1 MHLRVPESAVETNA
15 SFRDIGTLTG
25 FILVAFAL
33 PYPYVGC
40 SFFQCYNC
48 SLSTLCAPP
57 HNCTCCSAGP

>member
-1 MHLRVPESAVETNA
+1 MMHLRVPESAVETNA

-40 SFFQCYNC
+40 SFF
-48 SLSTLCAPP
+48 SVL
-57 HNCTCCSAGP
+57 